1 MKGDPTEASVLE
13 EFRAEYLYSGNA
25 SKVGRKLKLNERTSR
40 EIAQRLS
47 DDPAFAEERRKLR
60 AQYLDECVALRM
72 KVVQKAAERCMASMP
87 MPTNVESGAMVTII
101 DKRADYARVVL
112 DGEKA
117 AQNLARLDA
126 EKDGT
131 ISTGPAL
138 VINMPE
144 GAAEPTEP
152 APASPVNG
160 A

>member
-1 MKGDPTEASVLE
+1 MKGEPTEAAVLE

-72 KVVQKAAERCMASMP
+72 RVANKAAERFMAGTP
-87 MPTNVESGAMVTII
+87 ALGNVQPGAMVTII
-101 DKRADYARVVL
+101 DKRPDYARVVI
-112 DGEKA
+112 DAEKN
-117 AQNLARLDA
+117 AQSLVRLDA
-126 EKDGT
+126 ERDGT

-144 GAAEPTEP
+144 GAAEPAEP
-152 APASPVNG
+152 MPVPPANG